1 MSERFP
7 LYPDLPEEAQEQM
20 VERLE
25 DYGFEIKRKIDG
37 ATNEVLNDF
46 YSNLIDW
53 IEGDAWEN
61 FRQTIVDGLCNY
73 NNRKLQSKYDYD
85 KIRRRIF
92 EEYKDEIVADM
103 NQDYLEENEK
113 LTKKVSELLVE
124 RQNSRNRYW
133 DSRKTT

>member
-133 DSRKTT
+133 DSRKTA